1 MHLYLAY
8 MLATSECSWCLCREM
23 ATEGIGQRV
32 AVPAEGVMWF
42 GGESRIRQDMEF
54 LLAQWVRNLTAATRV
69 TVEVQV

>member
-1 MHLYLAY
+1 MVMVDVQEGLNEVG
-8 MLATSECSWCLCREM
+8 TCREM

-69 TVEVQV
+69 TVAVQV